1 MADRAEAGVVP
12 ALVISSLGDSSL
24 FRISGFGFRIFQ
36 SLWRPAVA
44 DFTQPN
50 AGAVVQSHEQ
60 RRAHTRLLLAKVFGV
75 SVCSICVDQI

>member
-36 SLWRPAVA
+36 SLRRPVVV
-44 DFTQPN
+44 DFNQAN
-50 AGAVVQSHEQ
+50 AGAVVQSREQ
-60 RRAHTRLLLAKVFGV
+60 RRVKSQG
-75 SVCSICVDQI
+75 SVAAISDS